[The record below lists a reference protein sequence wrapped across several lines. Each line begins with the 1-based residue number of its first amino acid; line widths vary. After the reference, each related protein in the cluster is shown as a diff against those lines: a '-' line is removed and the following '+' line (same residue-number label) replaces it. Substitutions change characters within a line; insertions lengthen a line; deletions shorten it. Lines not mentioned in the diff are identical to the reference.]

1 MRIKAR
7 VTQIWA
13 YCVPAVVSVI
23 GDGTVLWLGS
33 AGGVLAARGRGGLIR
48 YLVEW

>member
-23 GDGTVLWLGS
+23 GDWHGS
-33 AGGVLAARGRGGLIR
+33 CALVGCSPREGGVG
-48 YLVEW
+48 